1 MMLCHPQLD
10 GVLDFAGTKV
20 PTMVVE
26 APSFLRLFLQDMY
39 EQLDGMD
46 GQIQLMEQDK
56 RLPFGTWVE
65 VIDNFLH
72 FELNTKSL
80 LNKIIA
86 AMERMSSTEM
96 YMLKTAD
103 ILQRVES
110 YADELA
116 FAFDCDIACS
126 HCTVSGLLKGMGITV
141 RDEYDDP
148 LERLIDYMELVR
160 EFDRDKLFV
169 YVNLRSFFSDEEVTR
184 FLATALN
191 HGYRILLLDA
201 QDHAKLPLEN
211 RITIDKDLC
220 EF

>member
-1 MMLCHPQLD
+1 MILCHPQLD
-10 GVLDFAGTKV
+10 CVLDFSGTRV
-20 PTMVVE
+20 QTLVVE
-26 APSFLRLFLQDMY
+26 SPTFLRCFLQDLY

-46 GQIQLMEQDK
+46 GKLQLSEQD
-56 RLPFGTWVE
+56 RQISIGSWVE

-80 LNKIIA
+80 MNKITA
-86 AMERMSSTEM
+86 AMEHMATTDTFL
-96 YMLKTAD
+96 LKTAE
-103 ILQRVES
+103 ILQCVEC
-110 YADELA
+110 YAEELA
-116 FAFDCDIACS
+116 FAFDCDIVCNRAN
-126 HCTVSGLLKGMGITV
+126 VGGLLKGLGITV

-169 YVNLRSFFSDEEVTR
+169 YVNLRSFFSDEEVAR
-184 FLATALN
+184 FLDTALS

-201 QDHAKLPLEN
+201 QDHTRLPQEN